1 MMHGTKER
9 VGGSSLIKQ
18 EQHAK
23 LPENAKHRYR
33 EFHRKEEV
41 VVTKGFILAE

>member
-9 VGGSSLIKQ
+9 VGGRSLIKR
-18 EQHAK
+18 EQNAK
-23 LPENAKHRYR
+23 LPENTKHRYR
-33 EFHRKEEV
+33 EFYRKEEV